1 MIAGLLC
8 NIIHLNREETVKIV
22 SMMVDKQ
29 NISNT
34 NPDDSDSKESACD
47 AGDLGSNPGLE
58 RTPGEGNGNPLQ
70 YSFLENPHVQRSPV
84 AYSPWGCQDSDT
96 SEWLALSLSFTYNV
110 KIVLQK
116 LKKSSVSGEVWKIIK
131 KTQNL
136 PIFEVEI

>member
-1 MIAGLLC
+1 MRAGLLC
-8 NIIHLNREETVKIV
+8 NIIHLNREETVKTV

-29 NISNT
+29 NTNNPNT
-34 NPDDSDSKESACD
+34 GGSDSKESACD
-47 AGDLGSNPGLE
+47 AGDLGSNPGLGWS
-58 RTPGEGNGNPLQ
+58 PGEGNGNPLQ
-70 YSFLENPHVQRSPV
+70 YSFLENPHVQRILV
-84 AYSPWGCQDSDT
+84 GYSPWGCQDSDT

>member
-1 MIAGLLC
+1 MRAGLLC
-8 NIIHLNREETVKIV
+8 NIIHLNREKTVKIV

-47 AGDLGSNPGLE
+47 AGDLGSNPGLGWS
-58 RTPGEGNGNPLQ
+58 PGEGNGNPLQ
-70 YSFLENPHVQRSPV
+70 YSFLENPHVQRILV
-84 AYSPWGCQDSDT
+84 GYSPWGCQDSDT

-116 LKKSSVSGEVWKIIK
+116 LKKPAVGEVWKIIRK
-131 KTQNL
+131 QNL
-136 PIFEVEI
+136 PIFEVES

>member
-58 RTPGEGNGNPLQ
+58 RTPGEGNGNPLP
-70 YSFLENPHVQRSPV
+70 YSFLENPHVQRILV
-84 AYSPWGCQDSDT
+84 GYSPWGCQDSDT
-96 SEWLALSLSFTYNV
+96 SE
-110 KIVLQK
+110 
-116 LKKSSVSGEVWKIIK
+116 
-131 KTQNL
+131 
-136 PIFEVEI
+136 